1 MSYIKES
8 KKKPFTLW
16 DFYDN
21 TKFSVHS
28 NNNDCDYKCCHI
40 LLADSRYNYD
50 NECTEIEV
58 IVWVPE
64 KGYGRYTISIKE
76 VSSNIDM
83 KKLLLEIA
91 KTFGKTD
98 FDEKYCYIEVKSE
111 KMNFTF

>member
-8 KKKPFTLW
+8 KENPLTLW
-16 DFYDN
+16 DFNDN
-21 TKFSVHS
+21 TKFIVRSRD
-28 NNNDCDYKCCHI
+28 NNYCACHI
-40 LLADSRYNYD
+40 LLTNSRYNYD

-58 IVWVPE
+58 IVWVSD
-64 KGYGRYTISIKE
+64 KGYGRYTISIAE

-83 KKLLLEIA
+83 KKLLIEIA

-98 FDEKYCYIEVKSE
+98 IDEKYCYIEVESK

>member
-8 KKKPFTLW
+8 KENQLTLW
-16 DFYDN
+16 DFNDN
-21 TKFSVHS
+21 TKFIVRSRD
-28 NNNDCDYKCCHI
+28 NNYCACHI
-40 LLADSRYNYD
+40 LLTNSRYNYD

-58 IVWVPE
+58 IVWVSD
-64 KGYGRYTISIKE
+64 KGCGRYTISIAE

-98 FDEKYCYIEVKSE
+98 IEEKYCYIEVESK

>member
-8 KKKPFTLW
+8 KENQLTLW
-16 DFYDN
+16 DFNDN
-21 TKFSVHS
+21 TKFIVRSRD
-28 NNNDCDYKCCHI
+28 NNYCACHI
-40 LLADSRYNYD
+40 LLTNSRYNYD

-58 IVWVPE
+58 IVWVSD
-64 KGYGRYTISIKE
+64 KGCGRY
-76 VSSNIDM
+76 DM

-98 FDEKYCYIEVKSE
+98 IEEKYCYIEVESK

>member
-8 KKKPFTLW
+8 KENPLALW
-16 DFYDN
+16 DFDNN
-21 TKFSVHS
+21 TKFIVRSR
-28 NNNDCDYKCCHI
+28 NNNYCACHI
-40 LLADSRYNYD
+40 LLTNSRYNYD

-58 IVWVPE
+58 IVWVSD
-64 KGYGRYTISIKE
+64 KGCGRYTISIEE

-83 KKLLLEIA
+83 KKLLLEIS

-98 FDEKYCYIEVKSE
+98 IDEKYCYIEVESK

>member
-8 KKKPFTLW
+8 KENPFTLW
-16 DFYDN
+16 DFNDN
-21 TKFSVHS
+21 TKFIVRSRD
-28 NNNDCDYKCCHI
+28 NNYCACHI
-40 LLADSRYNYD
+40 LLTNSRYNYD

-58 IVWVPE
+58 IVWVSD
-64 KGYGRYTISIKE
+64 KGYGRYTISIAE

-91 KTFGKTD
+91 KNLGKTD
-98 FDEKYCYIEVKSE
+98 IDEKYCYIEVKSE